1 MNNKT
6 TLADLSKSERARIIG
21 FTTPDDLFETRFRE
35 IGFAEGDMVEIL
47 HIGLFGKSP
56 LNVKLHG
63 TSIAMRPSEAAMID
77 VEREDVPAHEKAN

>member
-6 TLADLSKSERARIIG
+6 TLAQLSPTTRAKITG
-21 FTTPDDLFETRFRE
+21 FSADSAALETRFRE
-35 IGFAEGDMVEIL
+35 IGFAEGDIVEIL

-63 TSIAMRPSEAAMID
+63 TSIAMRPKHSRM
-77 VEREDVPAHEKAN
+77 RRHSR